1 MIDRGK
7 GKMEF
12 TRDGIIEF
20 MKAQGRIFDIVRL
33 VDVSL
38 AVEYEIGEQN
48 EFVPREYN
56 CYAVWNK
63 ERRCENCISAK
74 AFALKTR
81 LTKFEFVNDEVFYV
95 MSAYTLVDGEP
106 YMLEMVLKL
115 NDETLFGTFGK
126 NEFAHAIESYNKKV
140 YVDVLTGAYNR
151 RYFEEQIAHLDKINA
166 VVMVDIDNFKTVND
180 TYGHQ
185 AGDRVLTDI
194 TRCMLNC
201 VRDTDAVIRYGGDE
215 FLLVFRNIPLN
226 ILADRLESIR
236 ASIAGIDFS
245 EFMDMN
251 VTVSVGAAFDKGSTE
266 KMIKEA
272 DAALYRA
279 KSSKNQ
285 VIIDSVQRA
294 V

>member
-1 MIDRGK
+1 
-7 GKMEF
+7 MEF

-126 NEFAHAIESYNKKV
+126 NEFAHAEGCPVQRKV
-140 YVDVLTGAYNR
+140 CLP
-151 RYFEEQIAHLDKINA
+151 
-166 VVMVDIDNFKTVND
+166 
-180 TYGHQ
+180 
-185 AGDRVLTDI
+185 AG
-194 TRCMLNC
+194 
-201 VRDTDAVIRYGGDE
+201 
-215 FLLVFRNIPLN
+215 
-226 ILADRLESIR
+226 
-236 ASIAGIDFS
+236 
-245 EFMDMN
+245 
-251 VTVSVGAAFDKGSTE
+251 
-266 KMIKEA
+266 A
-272 DAALYRA
+272 DASDGQQINRQIT
-279 KSSKNQ
+279 K
-285 VIIDSVQRA
+285 IISLWLKLPVNSGKMWI
-294 V
+294 